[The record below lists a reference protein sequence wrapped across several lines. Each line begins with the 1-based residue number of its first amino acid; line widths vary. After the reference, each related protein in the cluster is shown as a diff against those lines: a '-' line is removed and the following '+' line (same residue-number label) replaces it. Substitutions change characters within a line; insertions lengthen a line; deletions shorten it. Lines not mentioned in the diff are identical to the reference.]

1 MASKKKRSGPSKRQK
16 SLAASQLVN
25 NSAILALEA
34 RSSSGTVPV
43 TVPPISNSDLSPPT
57 ISPRQSPCSS
67 PPLPS
72 SSPGSEPQPHGD
84 SPSINHVFVA
94 DWSEEDDADPDDEDL
109 EYDSAEEEYAG
120 GSKFFTSPVNAT
132 PLFQVVSASPTV
144 LSPARPQATAISA
157 PNDTTLPSTQASFPT
172 SESPTLVVPPAP
184 ATSSPVGPVNGVN
197 AAQHNPLVT
206 TTVSETPALV
216 VPPAPATSPTVAPVI
231 GVSAAPHNPL
241 VTSVSAAPCNPDSS
255 SWRNLFANNRNIAS
269 CPKLSHYSAF
279 TATSGCDLV
288 GDDLDVKCDFW
299 KLCLIGYVAGR
310 SPGFKALQ
318 NVIVNSWKCE
328 ASLIMHESGWLIYKF
343 ATDADKLSIL
353 TGGPYLVYGR
363 PLILRSMPEFFDFST
378 SIMHTVPVWVKF
390 PNLPFQCWSLKC
402 LSKIASV
409 LGKPVQSDMLT
420 HTMSRLSYARVLVEV
435 NLLSDLPYSIDI
447 TLPNDSLLKQQV
459 IYETLPRFCKQ
470 CRTLGHL
477 TSSCPKSVPLTDP
490 TKQAAKVSAPTPT
503 PSANTVKESVFD
515 RLGPQAAPPVVVS
528 PVGNLP
534 LNSTPLLAEQEHVA
548 VSGAVDHEH
557 VAVSGAVDQ
566 VSGGWNIV
574 QSKRLRRKNSPSKHR
589 GSPSIVDHCSVHES
603 SPVHAPVHASAASRD
618 HHLPTHPA
626 PNTTAL
632 TGSRKDKCSVHESSP
647 VHGPLHAPV
656 HASAASRDHH
666 LPTHPAPNTNVLG
679 GSRKEKGKAVAV
691 LIDPGLPS
699 AGVSRA
705 PRAPSR
711 RRGAQPRTGSVSDRV
726 EGLLPTPH
734 S

>member
-1 MASKKKRSGPSKRQK
+1 
-16 SLAASQLVN
+16 
-25 NSAILALEA
+25 
-34 RSSSGTVPV
+34 
-43 TVPPISNSDLSPPT
+43 
-57 ISPRQSPCSS
+57 
-67 PPLPS
+67 
-72 SSPGSEPQPHGD
+72 
-84 SPSINHVFVA
+84 VA
-94 DWSEEDDADPDDEDL
+94 DWSEDDDADPDDEDL

-241 VTSVSAAPCNPDSS
+241 VTTVSAAPCNPDSS

-447 TLPNDSLLKQQV
+447 TLPNGSLLKQQV

-626 PNTTAL
+626 PNTNAL
-632 TGSRKDKCSVHESSP
+632 TGSRKDKGSVHETSP

-679 GSRKEKGKAVAV
+679 GSRNDKGKAVAV

-705 PRAPSR
+705 PPR